1 MTPTPTPTAAT
12 AVRPLPKWAETV
24 RQKYL
29 AGEAST
35 FVLYRNVFDSFLVE
49 GKLHSL
55 QAFLVDELFRDT
67 TQRACE
73 ISLER
78 GIRVLR
84 DQTDGLGATT
94 ESASGATDGTQLL
107 PELHRLERQMLSGVS
122 TAVIVPYVDA
132 LLPAGDASF
141 MSYQDR
147 QI

>member
-1 MTPTPTPTAAT
+1 MTPTPTPTATT

-49 GKLHSL
+49 GKLPSL
-55 QAFLVDELFRDT
+55 QALLVDDLFRDPKK
-67 TQRACE
+67 RVCE

-94 ESASGATDGTQLL
+94 ESASGATD
-107 PELHRLERQMLSGVS
+107 
-122 TAVIVPYVDA
+122 
-132 LLPAGDASF
+132 
-141 MSYQDR
+141 
-147 QI
+147 